1 MNETVKRYD
10 PKRIDYNKLFESIK
24 RPFMD
29 WAAVNNA
36 KRFIVAVSGGKDST
50 VVLNLTVKC
59 FGADKVRAVIIPN
72 GEMKD
77 LDIAKKVCENA
88 GVSYSIVDIGKA
100 FTSITEQIQHDI
112 SQRVFTSI
120 TEQIQHDLYRA
131 GPLPSAITN
140 NIPPRLR
147 MATAYAIA
155 QIFDGGRV
163 INTSNLSEAF
173 IGWTTM
179 WGDNTGDY
187 APIADLTCSE
197 VIELGKFMG
206 IPSEFI
212 EKTPS
217 DGLCGKS
224 DEDALGFTYAQLDEY
239 IRTNKLDDYDALR
252 KIKARNTASMFKRD
266 AVHVKSPMGCSF
278 CGVFSDI
285 HQIIREST
293 CVDDSDD
300 EE

>member
-1 MNETVKRYD
+1 MNKTVKRYD

-72 GEMKD
+72 GKMKD

-88 GVSYSIVDIGKA
+88 GVSYGIVDIGKA
-100 FTSITEQIQHDI
+100 FTSITEQIQYDI
-112 SQRVFTSI
+112 YQ
-120 TEQIQHDLYRA
+120 A
-131 GPLPSAITN
+131 GLLPSAVTN

-206 IPSEFI
+206 IPLEFI

-239 IRTNKLDDYDALR
+239 IRTNTLDDYDALR

-266 AVHVKSPMGCSF
+266 AVHVKSPMGGSF

-293 CVDDSDD
+293 YVDDSDG

>member
-10 PKRIDYNKLFESIK
+10 PKRIDYNELFESIK

-59 FGADKVRAVIIPN
+59 FGADKVWAVIIPN
-72 GEMKD
+72 GKMKD

-100 FTSITEQIQHDI
+100 FTSITEQIQYDI
-112 SQRVFTSI
+112 YQVG
-120 TEQIQHDLYRA
+120 L
-131 GPLPSAITN
+131 LPSAVTN

-155 QIFDGGRV
+155 QTFEGGRV

-217 DGLCGKS
+217 DGLCGQS

-252 KIKARNTASMFKRD
+252 KIKARNKASMFKRD
-266 AVHVKSPMGCSF
+266 AVHVKSPMGGSF
-278 CGVFSDI
+278 CEVFSDI